1 VFAVELPAV
10 HAVLDPAA
18 LAGLG
23 LLLSLPVVLLTR
35 ALARRQ
41 TARTAELAWGCG
53 GVRDSPRMQYT
64 ATSFAEP
71 LVRIFGDT
79 LRPTRDLQ
87 VQHAPQSPYL
97 VRGISFRQHV
107 TDEVEQRLYRPV
119 VATLMRV
126 GDAGRRVH
134 NGSIHRYLAFSFA
147 ALVAVLLVVTR

>member
-10 HAVLDPAA
+10 DAVLNPAA

-23 LLLSLPVVLLTR
+23 LLMTLTVLLTTR
-35 ALARRQ
+35 VLARRHA
-41 TARTAELAWGCG
+41 ARTAELAWGCG

-79 LRPTRDLQ
+79 LNPTRDLQ
-87 VQHAPQSPYL
+87 VRHAPQSAYL

-119 VATLMRV
+119 VRSLMRL
-126 GDAGRRVH
+126 GDAGRRVQ
-134 NGSIHRYLAFSFA
+134 NGSIHRYLAFSFT
-147 ALVAVLLVVTR
+147 ALIAVLLVVTR